1 MNLIEKSKYFSCDI
15 QFCIYLLIVIKTKYQ
30 MYIFGHT
37 QYLEPLESQ
46 QVVCSNVSILIKT
59 KHQLSIIGHKLYLE
73 TTRISTGSM
82 HTCK

>member
-1 MNLIEKSKYFSCDI
+1 
-15 QFCIYLLIVIKTKYQ
+15 

-37 QYLEPLESQ
+37 HYLEPLESQ
-46 QVVCSNVSILIKT
+46 QVVCSHVSNLIKT

-73 TTRISTGSM
+73 RTRISTGSM